1 MCDMTLYLNWKGHTF
16 PGLIKKPWQL
26 SQTIPFFYNK
36 NLQIWNEIR
45 RNFSLGF
52 KCKLLFISYAKF
64 YLQSTLVMN

>member
-16 PGLIKKPWQL
+16 PGLVKKPWQL

-36 NLQIWNEIR
+36 NLQIWNEIE

-52 KCKLLFISYAKF
+52 KCKL
-64 YLQSTLVMN
+64 